1 MQVNEIVKIIKC
13 ESININLKIRPDQ
26 QFLAISYGIQ
36 PLFVI
41 YNSYEDIPAW
51 F

>member
-1 MQVNEIVKIIKC
+1 MNLIIR
-13 ESININLKIRPDQ
+13 SDQ
-26 QFLAISYGIQ
+26 QFLAIDYGIQ

-41 YNSYEDIPAW
+41 YNSYQDMPAW